1 MSLMCGML
9 MVRNFVIGGKS
20 GIFRRAWLGLMMRS
34 ARRAYRREYSRLKTF
49 LARSWVE
56 WGER

>member
-1 MSLMCGML
+1 